1 MRVVILATVAAGPF
15 PFQCWPWVDAQ
26 IPLGSIQYLP
36 EANRRWIVEP
46 SQPRRMPNATS
57 PYR

>member
-26 IPLGSIQYLP
+26 IPLGSIQCHP

-46 SQPRRMPNATS
+46 SQP
-57 PYR
+57 